1 MNKLSTQEL
10 VATYKNYSYTS
21 IQLVIAQFEE
31 ELTWKEDERFIPT
44 YTKEDRKELIEA
56 LLLLEK
62 VKYEEEQKE
71 WFFHFQ
77 RKE

>member
-1 MNKLSTQEL
+1 MTKLSTQEL

-21 IQLVIAQFEE
+21 IQLVVARFEE
-31 ELTWKEDERFIPT
+31 ELTWKEDDRFIPT

-77 RKE
+77 RKG

>member
-1 MNKLSTQEL
+1 MNKLTTKEL

-31 ELTWKEDERFIPT
+31 ELTWEEDDRFIPT

-77 RKE
+77 RKG

>member
-21 IQLVIAQFEE
+21 IQLVVAQFEE
-31 ELTWKEDERFIPT
+31 ELTWKEDDRFIPT
-44 YTKEDRKELIEA
+44 YTKEDRKELIDA

-71 WFFHFQ
+71 WFYYFQ
-77 RKE
+77 RKG

>member
-21 IQLVIAQFEE
+21 IQLVVAQFEE
-31 ELTWKEDERFIPT
+31 ELTWEEDDRFIPT

-77 RKE
+77 RKG

>member
-1 MNKLSTQEL
+1 MNKLTTQEL

-21 IQLVIAQFEE
+21 IQKVVARFEE
-31 ELTWKEDERFIPT
+31 ELTWEEDDRFIPM

-77 RKE
+77 RKG